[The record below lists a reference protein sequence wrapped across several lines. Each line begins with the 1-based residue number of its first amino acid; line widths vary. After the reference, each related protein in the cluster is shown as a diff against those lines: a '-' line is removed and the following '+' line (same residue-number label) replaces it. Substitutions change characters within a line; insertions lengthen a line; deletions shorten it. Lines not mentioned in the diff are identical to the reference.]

1 MRYIFQMTTRASLQ
15 TKPEPAAVLT
25 RATLRAAER
34 LGLSQRELAQLLG
47 VSAASMSR
55 LSRGRTIDPSGK
67 EGELALLL
75 LRLFRSLDA
84 LVGGDEAAARA
95 WFHARNLHLDGVP
108 AELVAKVDGLVHVVE
123 YLDAMRGRL

>member
-1 MRYIFQMTTRASLQ
+1 MSRPDVQPKLDS
-15 TKPEPAAVLT
+15 AAVLT
-25 RATLRAAER
+25 RATLRAADK
-34 LGLSQRELAQLLG
+34 LGLSQRDLAKLLG

-67 EGELALLL
+67 EGELALLF

-84 LVGGDEAAARA
+84 LVGGDESAANA
-95 WFHARNLHLDGVP
+95 WFHAKNLHLEGVP
-108 AELVAKVDGLVHVVE
+108 AELVARVDGLVHVVE